1 VRDAADYL
9 GLSRRLSRS
18 IARWCIGGSCARKRR
33 ATWGYCAISLRCG
46 AQVVRCA
53 VAGGDRALRLRPEM
67 LSSFSVGAVLDLEED
82 HELESE
88 DEIRL
93 YAAERLRDRLTV
105 LSGY

>member
-1 VRDAADYL
+1 M
-9 GLSRRLSRS
+9 
-18 IARWCIGGSCARKRR
+18 
-33 ATWGYCAISLRCG
+33 
-46 AQVVRCA
+46 
-53 VAGGDRALRLRPEM
+53 RLRPEM